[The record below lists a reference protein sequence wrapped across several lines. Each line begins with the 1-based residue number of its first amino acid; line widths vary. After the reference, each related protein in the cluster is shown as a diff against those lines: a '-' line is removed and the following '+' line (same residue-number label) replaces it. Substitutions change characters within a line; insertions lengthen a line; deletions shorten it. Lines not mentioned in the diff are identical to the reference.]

1 MTSERPDR
9 ASAGQRPASLDLI
22 AKLVS
27 FDTVSDR
34 SNLALIE
41 FVREYL
47 DGHGVASRL
56 FHDEA
61 GGKANLLASIGPSS
75 TAGVVLSGHTD
86 VVPVEGE
93 AWDSD
98 PFVPTERDGRLYA
111 RGSADMKSFI
121 GAVLASVPA
130 LADAQL
136 LCPVHIAL
144 SYDEE
149 VGCLGV
155 RRMLPALTE
164 LPVRPSLCIVG
175 EPTGMA
181 IGIAHKG
188 ASRWRVLVRGE
199 PCHSGLAPRG
209 VNAVEHAAELIV
221 YIAELAR
228 RHQEKG
234 PFRDDFEITHTT
246 LQTGTVSGGTALNI
260 VPAHCS
266 FEFEIRNL
274 PDDDA
279 ESILNQIR
287 RFAAEEIEPRM
298 HRRVATTGIDFEPIG
313 SYPGLETPGD
323 SEIVNW
329 VGNLVGTRDYCTV
342 PYGTEAGLFDEMAGI
357 PCVVCG
363 PGRIEQAHRANEYIE
378 FDQIRQCEH
387 FLERL
392 IEQVSE
398 THA

>member
-1 MTSERPDR
+1 VTNE
-9 ASAGQRPASLDLI
+9 RPASLDLI

-34 SNLALIE
+34 SNLALID
-41 FVREYL
+41 FVRDYL
-47 DGHGVASRL
+47 DGHGIESLL

-61 GGKANLLASIGPSS
+61 GGKANLLASIGPSEP
-75 TAGVVLSGHTD
+75 AGVVLSGHTD

-93 AWDSD
+93 DWESD
-98 PFVPTERDGRLYA
+98 PFVPSERDGRLYA

-121 GAVLASVPA
+121 GVVLGSVPA
-130 LADAQL
+130 LVNAQL
-136 LCPVHIAL
+136 RCPVHIAL

-155 RRMLPALTE
+155 RRMLPTLAE
-164 LPVRPSLCIVG
+164 LPARPSLCVVG

-188 ASRWRVLVRGE
+188 ASRWRVSVRGE

-209 VNAVEHAAELIV
+209 VNAVEYAAELIV
-221 YIAELAR
+221 FIADLSR
-228 RHQEKG
+228 QRQDKG
-234 PFRDDFEITHTT
+234 PFRNDFEIAHTT

-260 VPAHCS
+260 VPARCS

-274 PDDDA
+274 PDDDS
-279 ESILNQIR
+279 ESIVSQIQ

-298 HRRVATTGIDFEPIG
+298 HRRVASTGIDFEPLG
-313 SYPGLETPGD
+313 SYPSLETPGD
-323 SEIVNW
+323 SEIVRL
-329 VGNLVGTRDYCTV
+329 VGRLLGTRDYSTV
-342 PYGTEAGLFDEMAGI
+342 PYGTEAGLFDEVAGI

-363 PGRIEQAHRANEYIE
+363 PGRIEQAHRPNEYVE
-378 FDQIRQCEH
+378 FDQIRQCER
-387 FLERL
+387 FLQRL
-392 IEQVSE
+392 LAYVSDDP
-398 THA
+398 A

>member
-1 MTSERPDR
+1 VTNE
-9 ASAGQRPASLDLI
+9 RPASLDLI

-34 SNLALIE
+34 SNLALID

-47 DGHGVASRL
+47 DGHGVTAQL
-56 FHDEA
+56 FHDET
-61 GGKANLLASIGPSS
+61 GGKANLLASIGPSEP
-75 TAGVVLSGHTD
+75 AGVVLSGHTD

-93 AWDSD
+93 DWDSD
-98 PFVPTERDGRLYA
+98 PFVPSEREGRLYA

-121 GAVLASVPA
+121 GAVLALVPA
-130 LADAQL
+130 LVKARLQR
-136 LCPVHIAL
+136 PVHIAL

-155 RRMLPALTE
+155 RRMLPALAQQAA
-164 LPVRPSLCIVG
+164 RPSLCVVG

-181 IGIAHKG
+181 IGVAHKG
-188 ASRWRVLVRGE
+188 ASRWRVAVRGE

-209 VNAVEHAAELIV
+209 VNAVEYAAELIV
-221 YIAELAR
+221 FIADLAR
-228 RHQEKG
+228 RRQEKG
-234 PFRDDFEITHTT
+234 PFCDDFEIAHTT

-266 FEFEIRNL
+266 FEFEVRNL
-274 PDDDA
+274 PDDDV

-298 HRRVATTGIDFEPIG
+298 HRRVPTTGIDFEPLG
-313 SYPGLETPGD
+313 SYPGLETPGN
-323 SEIVNW
+323 SEIVRL
-329 VGNLVGTRDYCTV
+329 VGSLLGTRDYTTV
-342 PYGTEAGLFDEMAGI
+342 PYGTEAGLFDEVAGI

-378 FDQIRQCEH
+378 FDQIRQCER
-387 FLERL
+387 FLQRL
-392 IEQVSE
+392 LGHLSDTEP
-398 THA
+398 

>member
-1 MTSERPDR
+1 VTNE
-9 ASAGQRPASLDLI
+9 RPASLDLI

-34 SNLALIE
+34 SNLALID

-47 DGHGVASRL
+47 DGHGVESQL
-56 FHDEA
+56 IHDEA
-61 GGKANLLASIGPSS
+61 GGKANLLASIGPCES
-75 TAGVVLSGHTD
+75 AGVVLSGHTD
-86 VVPVEGE
+86 VVSVEGE
-93 AWDSD
+93 EWDSD
-98 PFVPTERDGRLYA
+98 PFVPSERDGRLYA

-121 GAVLASVPA
+121 GAVLGLVPA
-130 LADAQL
+130 LVKGPL
-136 LCPVHIAL
+136 RCPIHIAL

-155 RRMLPALTE
+155 RRMLPALVQ
-164 LPVRPSLCIVG
+164 LPARPSLCVVG

-188 ASRWRVLVRGE
+188 ASRWRVTVRGE

-209 VNAVEHAAELIV
+209 VNAVEYAAELIV
-221 YIAELAR
+221 FIADLAR

-234 PFRDDFEITHTT
+234 PFRDDFEIAHTT
-246 LQTGTVSGGTALNI
+246 LQTGIVSGGTALNI

-274 PDDDA
+274 PDDDD

-287 RFAAEEIEPRM
+287 RFAAEEVEPRM
-298 HRRVATTGIDFEPIG
+298 RRRVASTGIEFEQLG
-313 SYPGLETPGD
+313 SYPGLETPGN
-323 SEIVNW
+323 SEVVRL
-329 VGNLVGTRDYCTV
+329 VGNLLETRDYSTL
-342 PYGTEAGLFDEMAGI
+342 PYGTEAGLFDAVAGI

-363 PGRIEQAHRANEYIE
+363 PGRIEQAHRANEYVE
-378 FDQIRQCEH
+378 FDQIHQCER
-387 FLERL
+387 FLQRVL
-392 IEQVSE
+392 AYVCE
-398 THA
+398 TEA